1 MDSWNF
7 QYSLDVDLE
16 NSVIYE
22 KIYGVW
28 RRQTAENY
36 NIDYKRETAELIK
49 KPWAKLCDLTNWK
62 TGSPEVIEIIGNH
75 LEWCRQHSL
84 VVSVNIIN
92 NSVTYAQLQKMFQRG
107 GTKDMSQTFR
117 TRAEGERYLKD
128 MGFKIR
134 TANDERLF
142 K

>member
-75 LEWCRQHSL
+75 LEWCRQHNL